1 MKHFLK
7 GFVYAFRGI
16 ISCVKEERNFRFHI
30 GAAFH
35 LFVYL
40 PFFKVTRAETGVLVI
55 LCALVLAL
63 EAMNSA
69 VERAVNCTGE
79 YSQRAG
85 AAKDMAAGAVL
96 IAAIASVIG
105 GVVILWQPDAFAA
118 MGRFFVRHPA
128 AILAEAVVLI
138 VWITSMRNA

>member
-16 ISCVKEERNFRFHI
+16 IFCVKEERNFRFHL

-85 AAKDMAAGAVL
+85 AAKL
-96 IAAIASVIG
+96 YLFLFLY
-105 GVVILWQPDAFAA
+105 ILNPSFYQSYHF
-118 MGRFFVRHPA
+118 
-128 AILAEAVVLI
+128 LNL
-138 VWITSMRNA
+138 